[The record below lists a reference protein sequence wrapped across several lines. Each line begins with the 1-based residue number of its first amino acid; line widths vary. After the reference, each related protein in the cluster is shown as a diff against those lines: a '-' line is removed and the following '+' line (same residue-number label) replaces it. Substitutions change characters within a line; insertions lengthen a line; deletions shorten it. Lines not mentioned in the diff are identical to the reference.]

1 MKTEYAKIMEPFYLM
16 GTTRLTEQICF
27 KGVF

>member
-16 GTTRLTEQICF
+16 DTTLLTEQICF
-27 KGVF
+27 IRLF